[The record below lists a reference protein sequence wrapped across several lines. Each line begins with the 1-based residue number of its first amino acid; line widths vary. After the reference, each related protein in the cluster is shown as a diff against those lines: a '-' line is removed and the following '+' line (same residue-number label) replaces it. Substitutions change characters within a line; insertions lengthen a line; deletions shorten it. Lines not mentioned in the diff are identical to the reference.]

1 MIEIKSEKMNY
12 GIKFPTSINEITPE
26 ILETITANVKLPK
39 HYCIVA
45 LVFNTNLFTFC
56 AAMNS
61 NKDTNLFV
69 TPLLAKISE
78 EDSNEANANI
88 GDRIIIDR
96 SSLERGSHIH
106 LKTAIS
112 STSAKN
118 FFIDNPNIMKQILTK
133 HEDKVIVG
141 DYINNSKSPNIIV
154 VEFKICPICDITAS
168 IKVDAKPIDPFLVQY
183 NNIN

>member
-26 ILETITANVKLPK
+26 VLETITDSVKLPK

-45 LVFNTNLFTFC
+45 LVFNTTLFNFC

-61 NKDTNLFV
+61 NKDTNLLV
-69 TPLLAKISE
+69 TPLLAKISK
-78 EDSNEANANI
+78 EDSDELNANV

-112 STSAKN
+112 SVSAKN
-118 FFIDNPNIMKQILTK
+118 FFIDNSDIIKQILTK
-133 HEDKVIVG
+133 HEDKVIAG
-141 DYINNSKSPNIIV
+141 NYISNGKSPNIIV
-154 VEFKICPICDITAS
+154 LEFKICPVCDINAS
-168 IKVDAKPIDPFLVQY
+168 VAMDVKTIDPFLVRY
-183 NNIN
+183 DNIN